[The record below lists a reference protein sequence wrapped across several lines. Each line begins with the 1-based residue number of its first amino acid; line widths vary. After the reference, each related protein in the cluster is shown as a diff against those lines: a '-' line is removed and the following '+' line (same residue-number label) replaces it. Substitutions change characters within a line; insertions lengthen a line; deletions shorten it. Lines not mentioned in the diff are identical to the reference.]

1 MICNSK
7 MFGRAVEVKLPE
19 KQNTEIM
26 IFQGMTLKNVPSN
39 TGFIETDKENG
50 YKKPRF
56 NPNYEQDVV
65 AICENTNGILYL
77 VPIDNLRFLD
87 DSTRDPIYKYTL
99 TKIPEERF
107 NKALVGRTDIFNLR
121 FEKVEVVDV
130 IRQTRDDW
138 DLDIHTEWYEA
149 YDQYD
154 NTYKVGDLL
163 WKGDER

>member
-1 MICNSK
+1 MICNTK

-19 KQNTEIM
+19 KESTEVM
-26 IFQGMTLKNVPSN
+26 IFQGMTLKNIPSN

-87 DSTRDPIYKYTL
+87 DGACDVIHKYTL
-99 TKIPEERF
+99 KKIPEEEF
-107 NKALVGRTDIFNLR
+107 TSQLVGRDDIYNLR
-121 FEKVEVVDV
+121 FEKVKVVEVVF
-130 IRQTRDDW
+130 REHDDW
-138 DLDIHTEWYEA
+138 NNEIHTEWMEA

-154 NTYKVGDLL
+154 NFYRVGELL
-163 WKGDER
+163 WEGNNK